1 MTQID
6 MDVSGMGHNKSDL
19 EVGGLDM
26 FYGNLIMFT
35 WTSGVVI

>member
-6 MDVSGMGHNKSDL
+6 IGVSGMRHNKSDL

-26 FYGNLIMFT
+26 FYRNLIMFK